1 MINFFK
7 NIVQVQCLHFRERAG
22 RSHQQRI
29 INKRWHNICE
39 VAINKYT
46 PAMLNQYNKKKIVAL
61 LTILALPALAFA
73 DQMGAVKTLLQ
84 ILGFMVVVGLV
95 SAIAAIYFYKKKN
108 KWAFTASFL
117 IAGFMGLVLLLIYT
131 SLTH

>member
-1 MINFFK
+1 
-7 NIVQVQCLHFRERAG
+7 
-22 RSHQQRI
+22 
-29 INKRWHNICE
+29 
-39 VAINKYT
+39 
-46 PAMLNQYNKKKIVAL
+46 MLNQYNKKKIVSL

-84 ILGFMVVVGLV
+84 IFGFMVTVGLV